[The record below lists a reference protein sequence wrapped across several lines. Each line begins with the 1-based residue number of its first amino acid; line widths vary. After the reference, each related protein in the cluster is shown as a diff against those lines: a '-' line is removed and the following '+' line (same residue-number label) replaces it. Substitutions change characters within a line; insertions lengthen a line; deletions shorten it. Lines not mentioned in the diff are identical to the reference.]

1 MEKQIKTIGVLTS
14 GGDAPGMNAA
24 VRAVVRTGLHK
35 GYRMIGIQR
44 GYNGLLNGE
53 CFEMNLRSVSNIIS
67 AGGTILYT
75 ARCLEFKTKEGQD
88 RGAAKCRELGID
100 ALVVIG
106 GDGSYRGAR
115 ELAHRGIP
123 MIGLPGT
130 IDNDIACTEYTIG
143 YDTAMNTALEMID
156 KLRDTTQSHDR
167 CSVVE
172 VMGRNAGYIALNVAI
187 ASGAMAVLLPEKEFD
202 MQHDILDKIVETQRT
217 GKRHF
222 IVIVAEGIGHSQEIA
237 NEIQAR
243 TGIDTRATILGHV
256 QRGGSPTVRDRVN
269 ASLMGYHAIDL
280 IDKGIYNRVVA
291 VSGDKIVD
299 YDVNVA
305 LSMHKTIDRDMI
317 EDIGAVSYEVAKEMA
332 EDVRRI
338 IGTDIGVGV
347 TGLAGPDGD
356 GVHKVGTVFV
366 SMATAEQ
373 TWVKELHLG
382 EYRTRSFI
390 RRMAGNH
397 VYDMMRRYL
406 SGLKVM

>member
-35 GYRMIGIQR
+35 GFRMIGIQR

-88 RGAAKCRELGID
+88 KGAAKCRELGID

-123 MIGLPGT
+123 MIGLPG
-130 IDNDIACTEYTIG
+130 TIG

-256 QRGGSPTVRDRVN
+256 QRGGSPTLRDRVN
-269 ASLMGYHAIDL
+269 ASAMGYHAVCLLEQGKYNRIVGMKGEHLVDYPVDEALEMTKSLDPVL
-280 IDKGIYNRVVA
+280 IDVCN
-291 VSGDKIVD
+291 
-299 YDVNVA
+299 
-305 LSMHKTIDRDMI
+305 TISI
-317 EDIGAVSYEVAKEMA
+317 
-332 EDVRRI
+332 
-338 IGTDIGVGV
+338 
-347 TGLAGPDGD
+347 
-356 GVHKVGTVFV
+356 
-366 SMATAEQ
+366 
-373 TWVKELHLG
+373 
-382 EYRTRSFI
+382 
-390 RRMAGNH
+390 
-397 VYDMMRRYL
+397 
-406 SGLKVM
+406 

>member
-35 GYRMIGIQR
+35 GFRMIGIQR

-88 RGAAKCRELGID
+88 KGAAKCRELGID

-130 IDNDIACTEYTIG
+130 I
-143 YDTAMNTALEMID
+143 
-156 KLRDTTQSHDR
+156 QSHDR

-256 QRGGSPTVRDRVN
+256 QRGGSPTLRDRVN
-269 ASLMGYHAIDL
+269 ASAMGYHAVCLLEQGKYNRIVGMKGEHLVDYPVDEALEMTKSLDPVL
-280 IDKGIYNRVVA
+280 IDVCN
-291 VSGDKIVD
+291 
-299 YDVNVA
+299 
-305 LSMHKTIDRDMI
+305 TISI
-317 EDIGAVSYEVAKEMA
+317 
-332 EDVRRI
+332 
-338 IGTDIGVGV
+338 
-347 TGLAGPDGD
+347 
-356 GVHKVGTVFV
+356 
-366 SMATAEQ
+366 
-373 TWVKELHLG
+373 
-382 EYRTRSFI
+382 
-390 RRMAGNH
+390 
-397 VYDMMRRYL
+397 
-406 SGLKVM
+406 